1 MEAVAKHEFQAT
13 AEDEL
18 SFKKGSI
25 LKVIKTDD
33 DKNWYK
39 AEQEGRLG
47 LVPANYIQLKP
58 HSWFHGKITRAKS
71 EELLMSQKHDGAFL
85 IRESESTPGD
95 FSLSVRFGDGV
106 QHFKVLRDGACKYF
120 LWVVK
125 FNSLNQLVD
134 YHRTSSVSRSQTIY
148 LRDMAD
154 EAAAPEQDTYVAAY
168 EFRPEEEGELYFK
181 RGDSILVLDKE
192 DANWWKGR
200 NVATGSEGL
209 FPATYVQKK
218 S

>member
-1 MEAVAKHEFQAT
+1 M
-13 AEDEL
+13 
-18 SFKKGSI
+18 
-25 LKVIKTDD
+25 
-33 DKNWYK
+33 N
-39 AEQEGRLG
+39 
-47 LVPANYIQLKP
+47 
-58 HSWFHGKITRAKS
+58 
-71 EELLMSQKHDGAFL
+71 QKHDGAFL

>member
-1 MEAVAKHEFQAT
+1 MEATAKHEFQAT

-25 LKVIKTDD
+25 LKIIKTDD

-39 AEQEGRLG
+39 AEQEGRSG

-71 EELLMSQKHDGAFL
+71 EELLLKQKFDGAFL

-95 FSLSVRFGDGV
+95 FSLSVRFGEGV
-106 QHFKVLRDGACKYF
+106 QHFKVLRDGAGKYF

-148 LRDMAD
+148 LKEMQD
-154 EAAAPEQDTYVAAY
+154 EEQQDTYIAAY

-181 RGDSILVLDKE
+181 RGDSIKVIDME
-192 DANWWKGR
+192 DANWWKGI
-200 NVATGSEGL
+200 NLSTGSEGL